1 MDEMFE
7 EIEKII
13 NKDIPKNLTVEQK
26 ERIEK
31 IQRRI
36 KDARNKTWIQTMFN
50 GS

>member
-1 MDEMFE
+1 MDELFE

-26 ERIEK
+26 EKIKK

-36 KDARNKTWIQTMFN
+36 KDARDK
-50 GS
+50 S

>member
-36 KDARNKTWIQTMFN
+36 KDARNKT
-50 GS
+50 

>member
-1 MDEMFE
+1 MDGIFE

-26 ERIEK
+26 EKIEK

-36 KDARNKTWIQTMFN
+36 KDATKKKST
-50 GS
+50 

>member
-13 NKDIPKNLTVEQK
+13 NKDIPKNLTAEQK
-26 ERIEK
+26 VKIEK

-36 KDARNKTWIQTMFN
+36 KDARNK
-50 GS
+50 S